1 MHQRR
6 VRACVRAKWLEVVVS
21 AYQAPLPTGILQT
34 IMLEWVALPPPGDL
48 PDPVDSLPLAPPGKP
63 LSGAHRTSNQPSVW
77 AEETRP

>member
-34 IMLEWVALPPPGDL
+34 IMLEWVALPSSRGSSRPSGFFTT
-48 PDPVDSLPLAPPGKP
+48 SATWEAPERSSQDVKSTLG
-63 LSGAHRTSNQPSVW
+63 LGRRN
-77 AEETRP
+77 